1 MQIARA
7 QTYIFERLVIVAPG
21 TCSNDGS
28 RVAGEWRVWCRGA
41 LASPVNSAAAR
52 TFKTA
57 QRNTNKY
64 VRGLPIFHSLL
75 SFERQ
80 ILILEASQPNM
91 RFCVKNEESTAYVM
105 RAYICLRATD
115 VCFDVRGIRLYRVGE
130 LFNRS
135 KNVQYKD

>member
-1 MQIARA
+1 MARVMSSSARFTWKTVQLHPLKPPNATPTSTYAAFLFLKMIA
-7 QTYIFERLVIVAPG
+7 
-21 TCSNDGS
+21 
-28 RVAGEWRVWCRGA
+28 
-41 LASPVNSAAAR
+41 
-52 TFKTA
+52 K
-57 QRNTNKY
+57 
-64 VRGLPIFHSLL
+64 HSLL
-75 SFERQ
+75 SLERQ